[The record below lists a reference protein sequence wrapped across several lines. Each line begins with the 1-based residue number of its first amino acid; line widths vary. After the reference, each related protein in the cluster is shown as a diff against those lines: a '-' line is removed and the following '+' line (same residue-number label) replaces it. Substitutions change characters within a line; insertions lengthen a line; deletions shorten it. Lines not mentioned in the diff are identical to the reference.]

1 MFSSADSSFR
11 IKELSEKFFSRRPGE
26 EQEIVWQAR
35 QKKKKKTFLRLKKTF
50 CAIKYHINVVNFAF
64 SLKKF

>member
-11 IKELSEKFFSRRPGE
+11 IKELSEKFFSRRPEE

-35 QKKKKKTFLRLKKTF
+35 QKNKKK
-50 CAIKYHINVVNFAF
+50 
-64 SLKKF
+64 